1 MAKKQRQS
9 ITAYAF
15 DKKGRLLSVG
25 HNSYTKT
32 HPLQLWY
39 AKRCGLDNKMFL
51 HAEMAALIK
60 TRGRKVHKLVI
71 VRVGRDK
78 SLLNA
83 KPCPVCQLAIKEFGV
98 KVVEHS

>member
-1 MAKKQRQS
+1 MSKKQRQS

-71 VRVGRDK
+71 VRVGKDK

-83 KPCPVCQLAIKEFGV
+83 APCPVCQLAIKEFGV